1 MPGHVAAII
10 AAAGSGLRFGADL
23 PKALIQLGDKTLIE
37 HAVAAISPTVDEVI
51 VTAPASHLSQFKSL
65 LGEAVTVVV
74 GGQTR
79 SESIRAGLAAVS
91 TDA

>member
-37 HAVAAISPTVDEVI
+37 HAVAATSPFCSADKT
-51 VTAPASHLSQFKSL
+51 
-65 LGEAVTVVV
+65 
-74 GGQTR
+74 
-79 SESIRAGLAAVS
+79 
-91 TDA
+91 